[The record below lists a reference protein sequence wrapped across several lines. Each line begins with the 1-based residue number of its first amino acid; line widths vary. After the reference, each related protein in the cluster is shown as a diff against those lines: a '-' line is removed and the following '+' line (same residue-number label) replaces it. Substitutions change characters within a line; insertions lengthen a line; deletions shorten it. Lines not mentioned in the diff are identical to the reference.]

1 MSLATDSEKLQD
13 SLYSTTGYNQK
24 ELSVNTDLALKLPPA
39 LNLGVLRDMRVSDMW
54 QEAENAI

>member
-1 MSLATDSEKLQD
+1 MSLATDSEKLQG

-54 QEAENAI
+54 QE

>member
-1 MSLATDSEKLQD
+1 MSLATDSEKLQG

-39 LNLGVLRDMRVSDMW
+39 FVIKIVFSYQM
-54 QEAENAI
+54 A